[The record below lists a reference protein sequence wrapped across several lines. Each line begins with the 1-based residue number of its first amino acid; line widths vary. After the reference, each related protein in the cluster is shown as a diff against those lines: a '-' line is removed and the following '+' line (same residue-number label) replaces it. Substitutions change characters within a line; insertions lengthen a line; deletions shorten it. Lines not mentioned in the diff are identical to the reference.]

1 MSVVADAWGMHGDY
15 GAGWMIVMMIGMVIF
30 WGAIVLAVVWLIR
43 GGAERATQTQEATP
57 LEILDRRFA
66 EGQMSVEEYRE
77 RRAEL
82 AGGKASGASGA
93 APAH

>member
-1 MSVVADAWGMHGDY
+1 MHGDY
-15 GAGWMIVMMIGMVIF
+15 GAGWMVVMMIGMVIF
-30 WGAIVLAVVWLIR
+30 WGAIILAVVWLIR
-43 GGAERATQTQEATP
+43 GGTDHSTHKQEETP
-57 LEILDRRFA
+57 LDVLDRRFA

-82 AGGKASGASGA
+82 TGNQTTRASGA

>member
-1 MSVVADAWGMHGDY
+1 MHGDY
-15 GAGWMIVMMIGMVIF
+15 GAGWMVVMMVGMVIF

-43 GGAERATQTQEATP
+43 GGSERAAQKQEETA

-82 AGGKASGASGA
+82 TGNQAPRASGA
-93 APAH
+93 ASAG